1 MPTNDED
8 SEMKKL
14 LFKAAAGSIL
24 ILPLLAQAQG
34 AYVDANVGQAQYKLD
49 ETGIT
54 SVSKGSDPTAYKV
67 GVGYNFSPNFGAELG
82 YADLG
87 SQNNVDS
94 SSGVNVN
101 TDIKTTATYLAATAT
116 APIGD
121 KFMVF
126 GKLGASWNR
135 TTGTG
140 AALGLQVDASA
151 RKTGLLANVGAG
163 YNFTDKIAATV
174 QYDSFGHIDEA
185 NSRTGMWSV
194 GGRFTF

>member
-1 MPTNDED
+1 
-8 SEMKKL
+8 MKKL
-14 LFKAAAGSIL
+14 IFKAALGSAL
-24 ILPLLAQAQG
+24 VLPLFAQAQG

-49 ETGIT
+49 EAGLT

-67 GVGYNFSPNFGAELG
+67 GVGYNFTPNFGAELG

-87 SQNNVDS
+87 SLKNTYS
-94 SSGVNVN
+94 SSGINVD
-101 TDIKTTATYLAATAT
+101 TDVKTNATYLAATAT
-116 APIGD
+116 APIND
-121 KFMVF
+121 KFLVF

-140 AALGLQVDASA
+140 AAMGLQVSQSA

-163 YNFTDKIAATV
+163 YKFNDNIAATV

-194 GGRFTF
+194 GARFTF